1 MGYYINTS
9 ANHGKAEII
18 ASELNGEI
26 LPGRPTWGAWPAD
39 KALIVVVDNGLFE
52 AAGYA
57 YSEQEYEAFT
67 DLEDVRPKT
76 YVLIDKE
83 DAEVHSGMRARAER
97 AAKHQA

>member
-9 ANHGKAEII
+9 VNHGKAEII
-18 ASELNGEI
+18 ARELDGEI

-57 YSEQEYEAFT
+57 YDEAEYEAFT
-67 DLEDVRPKT
+67 LEDDDRPKL
-76 YVLIDKE
+76 YVLIGKE
-83 DAEVHSGMRARAER
+83 DAEVHSGKRARDER
-97 AAKHQA
+97 AAKA